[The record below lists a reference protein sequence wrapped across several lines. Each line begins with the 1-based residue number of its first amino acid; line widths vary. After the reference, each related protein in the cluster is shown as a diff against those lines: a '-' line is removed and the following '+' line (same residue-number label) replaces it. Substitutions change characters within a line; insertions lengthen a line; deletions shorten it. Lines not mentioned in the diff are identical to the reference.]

1 MPIWLYVQ
9 SLSTVGTI
17 DPTVPSQILKD
28 FQASLPVELLP
39 SAGPGLKKKASSD
52 LSMQV
57 GCPKKEKNK
66 KKRVHFD
73 DLASDT
79 TVQKS
84 SVPVAV
90 PDFNLCQTRSIC
102 HYLQRNYQVCSS
114 TLDRNCVGYLETSC
128 QMYRHKFYL
137 HERSS
142 IVRKSSMNLPK
153 ISTVYSIFDVMQQEP
168 TEVLEAEDQL
178 KLALRMAQA
187 MLQYNDTAWLSDRW
201 RLDKMS
207 YFGDRHTLD
216 EMALKTLHLSS
227 QITSPKQSGSSSTDM
242 EGVQKSAAPVSDEM
256 RYGINNLPLFFL
268 GIALLEIAYWKPL
281 EKIMIP
287 RDESN
292 QVYTARR
299 IVEGPVPLGPEY
311 KKIAQK
317 CLQCNFGFGTKLS
330 SKSLQTAVY
339 NDVVCELEGII
350 QRLAI

>member
-1 MPIWLYVQ
+1 MPIWLYVR
-9 SLSTVGTI
+9 SLSNVGTI

-28 FQASLPVELLP
+28 LKESLPKELLP
-39 SAGPGLKKKASSD
+39 SVGPSLKKKASSD
-52 LSMQV
+52 LSMQI
-57 GCPKKEKNK
+57 GCHKKENNK
-66 KKRVHFD
+66 KKRVHFND
-73 DLASDT
+73 PAPDT
-79 TVQKS
+79 TIEKS
-84 SVPVAV
+84 SALAVV

-102 HYLQRNYQVCSS
+102 HYLLRNYQVCTS

-128 QMYRHKFYL
+128 HMYRHKFYL
-137 HERSS
+137 HERNSV
-142 IVRKSSMNLPK
+142 IQKSSTSLPK
-153 ISTVYSIFDVMQQEP
+153 ISTVYTIFDIMQQEP
-168 TEVLEAEDQL
+168 TDVLEAEDQL
-178 KLALRMAQA
+178 RLALRMAQA
-187 MLQYNDTAWLSDRW
+187 MLQYNDTPWLSDRW
-201 RLDKMS
+201 RLSKMS

-227 QITSPKQSGSSSTDM
+227 QISPTQPEALRTDM
-242 EGVQKSAAPVSDEM
+242 EGVQKFVVPVSDEM

-281 EKIMIP
+281 ERSMIP
-287 RDESN
+287 RDENN

-299 IVEGPVPLGPEY
+299 LVEGPVPLGPEY

-339 NDVVCELEGII
+339 NDVVCGLEGII